1 MVRLAHGVIDL
12 RLHEIESLRELPVV
26 IPVYSSREAG
36 PWGRPRD
43 QEVFEVGLSPAQ
55 NRISRILYEPKSI
68 ACTVRWFVS
77 AAWIPQ

>member
-1 MVRLAHGVIDL
+1 MSLVPVLDLLGLPAPVSPALPEGVL
-12 RLHEIESLRELPVV
+12 GVQVLGTRVAYEIGNIRELPVV

-55 NRISRILYEPKSI
+55 TR
-68 ACTVRWFVS
+68 
-77 AAWIPQ
+77 